1 MSTLRDPIGQ
11 PAVNEVELHRRQIWR
26 ESGDHRGQVVT
37 CLRGVIWLTH
47 ESMPGDFVLLPGQ
60 EFVVS
65 RRGLLLAQ
73 SLRDAVLQ
81 ITDVALTNSAA
92 AKASLN

>member
-1 MSTLRDPIGQ
+1 MSTVSDSIMQ
-11 PAVNEVELHRRQIWR
+11 QTVNEVKLNSHQIWQ

-37 CLRGVIWLTH
+37 CLRGVVWLTH
-47 ESMPGDFVLLPGQ
+47 ECMPGDFVLLPGQ

-73 SLRDAVLQ
+73 GLRDAVLQ
-81 ITDVALTNSAA
+81 ITDEALPNSAV